1 MCAKIAQNHETKEE
15 RVKNPSK
22 VLSSHIFCVP
32 LHSTLSHKTLV
43 AQHRVF
49 FDGKVTQNSVIIA
62 IYKKNIRKSLS
73 FTAQRFF
80 VEKDLIRKFVEVV
93 AVLLTGE

>member
-1 MCAKIAQNHETKEE
+1 M
-15 RVKNPSK
+15 
-22 VLSSHIFCVP
+22 
-32 LHSTLSHKTLV
+32 

-73 FTAQRFF
+73 ITAQRFF
-80 VEKDLIRKFVEVV
+80 VEKDLIREFVEVV
-93 AVLLTGE
+93 AVLLTGERGAVFVDTFQFAVAHDLGVGVVAF